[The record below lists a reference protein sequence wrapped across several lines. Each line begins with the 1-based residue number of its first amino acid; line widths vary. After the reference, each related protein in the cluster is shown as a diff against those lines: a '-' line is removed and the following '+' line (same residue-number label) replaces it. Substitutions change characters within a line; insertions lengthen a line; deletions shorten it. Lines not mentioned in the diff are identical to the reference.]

1 MKSFIV
7 ITDESESYI
16 NDVLWSLLPL
26 EQDEELIIY
35 DNHSTDGTVPNIIGK
50 VDPMMWLDEQQ
61 RYKFYINHK
70 EKEEYEVIKNKVLSI
85 VRGKP
90 FIIDKKERFEI
101 SEVLDSDKDK

>member
-35 DNHSTDGTVPNIIGK
+35 DNHSTDDTVPNIIGK

-70 EKEEYEVIKNKVLSI
+70 EKEEYETIKNKVLSI

-90 FIIDKKERFEI
+90 FFIDKKERFEI